1 MRRSTLL
8 PTGSACIAAAVLLF
22 GAAGC
27 GPRPVSED
35 AGPIDLS
42 QPPEQTAIELTDPV
56 RTEAGG
62 YEFVI
67 TPLARYV
74 LRGIVVSRENY
85 RTGWNAELSP
95 CDVAMVWGE
104 LTADGAWRNL
114 AWSQSSRWYF
124 WKWHGQ
130 QPFANGLIVRNSSNT
145 HVVPASPNLAGAS
158 RALAAGDIAE
168 LTGELVRID
177 GRKGQEKVW
186 WKSSLSRTDTGDGS
200 CELLY
205 LRRLRVNG
213 KVYE

>member
-1 MRRSTLL
+1 MRKGVLLPGSAARVVITLL
-8 PTGSACIAAAVLLF
+8 LL

-27 GPRPVSED
+27 GPRPTSED
-35 AGPIDLS
+35 NSPIDVS
-42 QPPEQTAIELTDPV
+42 QPPDQTAVDNADPI
-56 RTEAGG
+56 RLEAGG

-67 TPLARYV
+67 TPLAHYV
-74 LRGIVVSRENY
+74 LRGIVVSREGY
-85 RTGWNAELSP
+85 RTGWNAELAP

-104 LTADGAWRNL
+104 LAADGSWRKL

-130 QPFANGLIVRNSSNT
+130 QPFTNEEVVRTSSNT
-145 HVVPASPNLAGAS
+145 HVVPASSNVARAARSLAP
-158 RALAAGDIAE
+158 GDIAE
-168 LTGELVRID
+168 LAGDLVRID

-186 WKSSLSRTDTGDGS
+186 WKSSLSRTDTGDSS